1 MLKRLRQIGITC
13 TLKKLKH
20 VLFPASD
27 AKNICARNG
36 AYEYL
41 QRYSYAAKFKSD
53 EVGIKPGLKVI
64 WTCWL
69 QGLENAPLLV
79 QKCIASMRQYAN
91 GYEVIVIDNTNLS
104 QYVQLPDY
112 IREKYAKGI
121 IPHAHYSDIIRLC
134 LLQKYGGV
142 WIDSTILLTNILPK
156 YITDAELFVFRGDRV
171 GQTFIYNPFLAA
183 QPNHPIINSLLGL
196 LLEYWKK
203 EDKLVSYS
211 IFHLFFT
218 MAVDSNDKN
227 RVLWEQVPFSYGSQ
241 MFYLQPQLGKPY
253 SEQAYQLATQLS
265 SIHKLTY
272 KFEQFGID
280 ITKKG
285 TFYDVLINGKKSC

>member
-1 MLKRLRQIGITC
+1 MLNRLKQIGITC
-13 TLKKLKH
+13 ALKKLKH
-20 VLFPASD
+20 TLSPSAD

-41 QRYSYAAKFKSD
+41 QRYAYAAKSETEETCVKAD
-53 EVGIKPGLKVI
+53 RKII

-69 QGLENAPLLV
+69 QGIENAPKLV
-79 QKCIASMRQYAN
+79 QKCVASMRQYSN
-91 GYEVIVIDNTNLS
+91 GYDVIVIDNENVS
-104 QYVQLPDY
+104 NYVQLPDY
-112 IREKYAKGI
+112 IKEKYAKGI

-142 WIDSTILLTNILPK
+142 WIDSTILLTGTLPS

-183 QPNHPIINSLLGL
+183 QPNHPIINSLLNL

-203 EDKLVSYS
+203 ENKLVSYS

-218 MAVDSNDKN
+218 MAVEVSKEN
-227 RVLWEQVPFSYGSQ
+227 RILWEQVPFSYGSQ

-253 SEQAYQLATQLS
+253 REKAYQLATQLS

-280 ITKKG
+280 INKKG
-285 TFYDVLINGKKSC
+285 TFYDVLINQSK